1 MKVLK
6 KCVLALVAVLFL
18 CILTACPVSS
28 YSEVSTPT
36 TWEVSMDSHSG
47 TLRHNFSIASENSPS
62 LEYKISFAEGQLSV
76 VAEQGEQQQELS
88 ASENT
93 LDLSSFASGEIT
105 LVVKAQDVK
114 EGHCS
119 FTLR

>member
-36 TWEVSMDSHSG
+36 TWEVSMDSYSG

-76 VAEQGEQQQELS
+76 AAEQGEQQQELS

-105 LVVKAQDVK
+105 LVVEAQDVK

>member
-36 TWEVSMDSHSG
+36 TWEVSIDSYSG

>member
-36 TWEVSMDSHSG
+36 TWEVSMDSYSG

-105 LVVKAQDVK
+105 LVVKAQDVT

>member
-36 TWEVSMDSHSG
+36 TWEVSMDSYSG

-93 LDLSSFASGEIT
+93 LDLSSSASGEIT

>member
-36 TWEVSMDSHSG
+36 TWEVSMDSYSG

-76 VAEQGEQQQELS
+76 VAEQGEQQQELLEEMS
-88 ASENT
+88 GNIRE
-93 LDLSSFASGEIT
+93 LSRN
-105 LVVKAQDVK
+105 AQK
-114 EGHCS
+114 GK
-119 FTLR
+119 FGLFR

>member
-36 TWEVSMDSHSG
+36 TWEVSMDSYSG

-105 LVVKAQDVK
+105 LVVEAQDVK

>member
-36 TWEVSMDSHSG
+36 TWEVSMDSYSG

-114 EGHCS
+114 EGHRS

>member
-36 TWEVSMDSHSG
+36 TWEVSMDSYSG

>member
-6 KCVLALVAVLFL
+6 KCVLALAAVLFL

-36 TWEVSMDSHSG
+36 TWEVSMDSYSG

>member
-36 TWEVSMDSHSG
+36 TWEVSMDSYSG

-93 LDLSSFASGEIT
+93 LDLSSCASGEIT

>member
-6 KCVLALVAVLFL
+6 KCALVLVAVLLL

-36 TWEVSMDSHSG
+36 TWEVSMDSYSG

-62 LEYKISFAEGQLSV
+62 LEYKISSDDGQLRV
-76 VAEQGEQQQELS
+76 LVEQGEQQQELS
-88 ASENT
+88 ASGNT

-105 LVVKAQDVK
+105 LVVEAQDVQA
-114 EGHCS
+114 GHCS